1 MIYTIIYHLY
11 KQSMDSILPDYDKV
25 KDFVILT
32 IYGILTIIDKFVVIV
47 NKFITQKKLFLY
59 SAEKQLPI

>member
-1 MIYTIIYHLY
+1 
-11 KQSMDSILPDYDKV
+11 MDSILQDYDKV
-25 KDFVILT
+25 KDLVILT
-32 IYGILTIIDKFVVIV
+32 IYGMLTIIDKFVVIV